1 MLVRILPSATGM
13 LSHLASTN
21 HLFTVPRD
29 IQGYSK
35 QDPSLPP
42 LRLYTGHSA
51 YVAVS
56 IASSLGKHTSN
67 ISQDVE
73 WHPKNEN
80 MFGSVSDDGQIM
92 MWVLIKTCFK
102 NYQD

>member
-21 HLFTVPRD
+21 HIFTVPRD

-35 QDPSLPP
+35 QDPSLQP

-56 IASSLGKHTSN
+56 IAKAWEN
-67 ISQDVE
+67 IHLISRRMLSGT
-73 WHPKNEN
+73 PKTRTCLVP
-80 MFGSVSDDGQIM
+80 SVTTAR
-92 MWVLIKTCFK
+92 L
-102 NYQD
+102 